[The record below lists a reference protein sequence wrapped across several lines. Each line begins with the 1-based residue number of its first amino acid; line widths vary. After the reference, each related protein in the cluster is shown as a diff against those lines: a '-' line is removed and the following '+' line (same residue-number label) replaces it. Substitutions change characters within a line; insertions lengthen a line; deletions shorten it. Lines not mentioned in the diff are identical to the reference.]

1 VCISLGVGMPAIN
14 RDGPIPLYRQLY
26 DLLRQQIDAGVLK
39 AGDPLPTEEQLTETY
54 GISRVTTRKALQLLA
69 DEGML
74 IRHPGKGT
82 YINAQKT
89 EENLQSLRGFAE
101 LMIEQHPS
109 QIMEIKGFEII
120 PAPIAVAQLLNLSR
134 EDRILR
140 IRRRHVIHGRPVAL
154 AIIDL
159 PYMLGSLLTPND
171 VATRTI
177 YDLLANKAHV
187 SIKRAVQRISA
198 TAASQDVSA
207 VLGVEI
213 GAPLLLVRRV
223 TYSMDEQPVEY
234 IQLYYPG
241 DQHEMVMELYR

>member
-1 VCISLGVGMPAIN
+1 M
-14 RDGPIPLYRQLY
+14 RDSPIPLYRQLY
-26 DLLRQQIDAGVLK
+26 DMLRQQIDAGVLK
-39 AGDPLPTEEQLTETY
+39 IGDPLPTEEQFTETY
-54 GISRVTTRKALQLLA
+54 NISRVTTRKALQLLT
-69 DEGML
+69 DEGLL

-109 QIMEIKGFEII
+109 QIMEIKGFEIT
-120 PAPIAVAQLLNLSR
+120 PAPAPVAELLHLSR
-134 EDRILR
+134 EERILR

-159 PYMLGSLLTPND
+159 PYTLGSLLTPHD

-198 TAASQDVSA
+198 TAANEEVTA
-207 VLGVEI
+207 LLGVEI
-213 GAPLLLVRRV
+213 GAPLLVVRRV

-234 IQLYYPG
+234 IQLFYPG

>member
-1 VCISLGVGMPAIN
+1 MPEIT
-14 RDGPIPLYRQLY
+14 RDSPIPLYRQLY
-26 DLLRQQIDAGVLK
+26 DTLRQQISTGALQP
-39 AGDPLPTEEQLTETY
+39 GDPLPTEEQLTEAY

-69 DEGML
+69 DEGLL

-101 LMIEQHPS
+101 LMIEQHPN
-109 QIMEIKGFEII
+109 QVMEIKGFEIMTA
-120 PAPIAVAQLLNLSR
+120 PATVAHLLDLDE

-140 IRRRHVIHGRPVAL
+140 IQRRHVIQGRPVAL

-159 PYMLGSLLTPND
+159 PYPLGSRLTPHD

-177 YDLLANKAHV
+177 YDLLADKAHV

-198 TAASQDVSA
+198 TAASETITEL
-207 VLGVEI
+207 LGVEI
-213 GAPLLLVRRV
+213 GAPLLVVRRV
-223 TYSMDEQPVEY
+223 TYSTDEQPVEY
-234 IQLYYPG
+234 IQLFYPG